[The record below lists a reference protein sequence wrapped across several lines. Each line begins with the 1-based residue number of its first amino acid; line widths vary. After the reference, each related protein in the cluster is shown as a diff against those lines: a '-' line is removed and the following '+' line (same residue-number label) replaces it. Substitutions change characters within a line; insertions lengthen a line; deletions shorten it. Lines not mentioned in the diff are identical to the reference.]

1 MKKNKKVEIFD
12 DIECHVLQVK
22 LTPESDREASEFI
35 KAYKEKMA
43 AAEKKKSAK
52 KQALVKNNWQSCWL
66 YHIWDIMYFF
76 IISTVLTPWKNQYLL
91 CADKNDTVLKI
102 TLPENNQTIVASKY
116 LLQNSEVELACN

>member
-43 AAEKKKSAK
+43 AEEKKS
-52 KQALVKNNWQSCWL
+52 LVKNKRL
-66 YHIWDIMYFF
+66 
-76 IISTVLTPWKNQYLL
+76 
-91 CADKNDTVLKI
+91 
-102 TLPENNQTIVASKY
+102 
-116 LLQNSEVELACN
+116 